1 MKYIKKNG
9 RIEANRLRF
18 MADLTSYMEDE
29 IYVITSR
36 GISSIVIFQ
45 VVSED
50 DHDDINASINHIGS
64 KIKKEIKM
72 MSNTKVEYTCVG
84 LKVENLFHECSSTLR
99 NVIFLSPSPS
109 VMIQM

>member
-9 RIEANRLRF
+9 RIEGNPSRF
-18 MADLTSYMEDE
+18 IADLTNYMEDK
-29 IYVITSR
+29 IYVFTSR
-36 GISSIVIFQ
+36 GISSIVILRQRASSLFQ

-50 DHDDINASINHIGS
+50 NHDDINASINHIAS

-84 LKVENLFHECSSTLR
+84 LKVTNLFM
-99 NVIFLSPSPS
+99 NVAAPSE
-109 VMIQM
+109 M

>member
-1 MKYIKKNG
+1 MKCIKKNG

-36 GISSIVIFQ
+36 GISSIVILRQKASSLFQ

-50 DHDDINASINHIGS
+50 DHDDISASVNQIAS

-72 MSNTKVEYTCVG
+72 MSNSKVEYTC
-84 LKVENLFHECSSTLR
+84 LNVENFFS
-99 NVIFLSPSPS
+99 
-109 VMIQM
+109 